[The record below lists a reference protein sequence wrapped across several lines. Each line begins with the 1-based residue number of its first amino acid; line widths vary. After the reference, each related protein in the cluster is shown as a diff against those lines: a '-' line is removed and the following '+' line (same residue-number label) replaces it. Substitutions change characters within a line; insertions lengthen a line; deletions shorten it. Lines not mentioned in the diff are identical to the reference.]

1 MSSTRASLHWPFAR
15 LKLVSADGS
24 EVCYVSAYDAARG
37 LVWGARVSVRRF
49 QTGSFAL
56 GSMAGWVRVE
66 HFEPVSVARLAA
78 AWLARRWSL
87 ET

>member
-1 MSSTRASLHWPFAR
+1 
-15 LKLVSADGS
+15 LVSPNKR
-24 EVCYVSAYDAARG
+24 EVCYVSSYDAAPE
-37 LVWGARVSVRRF
+37 LVWGARVSMQGF

-56 GSMAGWVRVE
+56 GTMTGWARAE
-66 HFEPVSVARLAA
+66 HFEPVSIAQLAA